1 MQPAQWKVKTKLKIQ
16 WLLLFLWTQVGASEK
31 HILYIFTYNIKK
43 STIINLMHFEP
54 HQFLAGQ
61 YRTIDDLVRNET
73 QGAGSMELLS
83 LKEIRD
89 DETKIE

>member
-1 MQPAQWKVKTKLKIQ
+1 MESEDKIEDSMA
-16 WLLLFLWTQVGASEK
+16 LIILVDPGRRIRKPCPPYL
-31 HILYIFTYNIKK
+31 HIEENIKK
-43 STIINLMHFEP
+43 SPIINLTHFEP

>member
-1 MQPAQWKVKTKLKIQ
+1 MESEDKIEDSMALIILVDPGRRIRKTCPPYL
-16 WLLLFLWTQVGASEK
+16 
-31 HILYIFTYNIKK
+31 HIEESIKN
-43 STIINLMHFEP
+43 SPIINLMRFEP

>member
-1 MQPAQWKVKTKLKIQ
+1 M
-16 WLLLFLWTQVGASEK
+16 
-31 HILYIFTYNIKK
+31 N
-43 STIINLMHFEP
+43 FEL
-54 HQFLAGQ
+54 HRLLAGQ

>member
-1 MQPAQWKVKTKLKIQ
+1 VESEDKIEDSMA
-16 WLLLFLWTQVGASEK
+16 LI
-31 HILYIFTYNIKK
+31 ILVD
-43 STIINLMHFEP
+43 P
-54 HQFLAGQ
+54 GQ

>member
-1 MQPAQWKVKTKLKIQ
+1 MESEDKIEDSMALIILVDPGWCIRKTCPPY
-16 WLLLFLWTQVGASEK
+16 FLTQE
-31 HILYIFTYNIKK
+31 NIKI
-43 STIINLMHFEP
+43 SPIINSMNFEL
-54 HQFLAGQ
+54 HRLLAGQ

>member
-1 MQPAQWKVKTKLKIQ
+1 MESEDKIEDSMALIILVDPGQCIRKTCPPY
-16 WLLLFLWTQVGASEK
+16 FLTQE
-31 HILYIFTYNIKK
+31 NIKI
-43 STIINLMHFEP
+43 SPIINSMNFEL
-54 HQFLAGQ
+54 HRLLAGQ

>member
-1 MQPAQWKVKTKLKIQ
+1 MESEDKIEDSMALIILVDPGQCIRKTCPPY
-16 WLLLFLWTQVGASEK
+16 FLTQE
-31 HILYIFTYNIKK
+31 NIKI
-43 STIINLMHFEP
+43 SPIINSKRFEL
-54 HQFLAGQ
+54 HRLLAGQ

>member
-1 MQPAQWKVKTKLKIQ
+1 MESEDKIEDSMALIILVDPGQCTRKTCPLYFHMQEN
-16 WLLLFLWTQVGASEK
+16 S
-31 HILYIFTYNIKK
+31 KK
-43 STIINLMHFEP
+43 SPIINLMHFEL
-54 HQFLAGQ
+54 HRFLAGQ

>member
-1 MQPAQWKVKTKLKIQ
+1 
-16 WLLLFLWTQVGASEK
+16 
-31 HILYIFTYNIKK
+31 
-43 STIINLMHFEP
+43 MHFER
-54 HQFLAGQ
+54 HRFLAGQ

>member
-1 MQPAQWKVKTKLKIQ
+1 MESEDKIEDSMALIILVDPGQCIRKTCPPY
-16 WLLLFLWTQVGASEK
+16 FLTQE
-31 HILYIFTYNIKK
+31 NIKI
-43 STIINLMHFEP
+43 SPIINSMNFEL
-54 HQFLAGQ
+54 HRLLAGQ
-61 YRTIDDLVRNET
+61 YRTIDDLIRNET

>member
-1 MQPAQWKVKTKLKIQ
+1 MESEDKIEDSMALIILVDPGQCIRKTCPPH
-16 WLLLFLWTQVGASEK
+16 FLTQV
-31 HILYIFTYNIKK
+31 YIKK
-43 STIINLMHFEP
+43 SPIINLMNFEL
-54 HQFLAGQ
+54 HRLLAGQ

>member
-1 MQPAQWKVKTKLKIQ
+1 MALIILVDPGQCIRKTCPPY
-16 WLLLFLWTQVGASEK
+16 FLTQE
-31 HILYIFTYNIKK
+31 NIKK
-43 STIINLMHFEP
+43 SPIINSMNFEL
-54 HQFLAGQ
+54 HRLLAGQ